1 MEFLFSCSTRHLTRS
16 LRSLVSYRVTHRNS
30 ISTRA
35 HVLFSIYLMKNH
47 YYTKKGLLGQDLPTI
62 WFAKT
67 LALDE
72 MPRDRANVCGKSS
85 GKSPIVSVKIP
96 ESEKH
101 LTPFP
106 RLKATKLQILSN
118 STDAHCNTGKLLS
131 NFGLIFL
138 PFQLKKRPNFWQMFS
153 LKEKQVN
160 AQSVKLK
167 IESQNRESASTHST
181 IVIRGLSIHLFSFID
196 KVGLSSH

>member
-85 GKSPIVSVKIP
+85 GKSTIVSVKIP

-106 RLKATKLQILSN
+106 RLKATKN
-118 STDAHCNTGKLLS
+118 SS
-131 NFGLIFL
+131 
-138 PFQLKKRPNFWQMFS
+138 
-153 LKEKQVN
+153 
-160 AQSVKLK
+160 
-167 IESQNRESASTHST
+167 
-181 IVIRGLSIHLFSFID
+181 IV
-196 KVGLSSH
+196 